1 MSKIRCCAARD
12 HPSGITRVPGLRS
25 VASFLGRPRPDRPM
39 LPIAGWAVECATRT
53 VCAEPSIRTTRTR
66 RQNVVGW
73 VERNV
78 RPTRRGE
85 MRRLVGVATP
95 AALISISRMPS
106 DPTFTARL
114 PRRLSDLG
122 QTQPLG
128 PRDIPADESGFFQW
142 PIGSDPAGNE
152 RTRQPHVP
160 LSRHVTSKEVAVRSR
175 STINAS
181 AICRSSAC
189 PSLTPPVASICTPR
203 LKVMMSATTPMAGNR
218 SGSTS

>member
-1 MSKIRCCAARD
+1 MPKIRCCAA
-12 HPSGITRVPGLRS
+12 GITRVESREFPVSAVSHRS
-25 VASFLGRPRPDRPM
+25 SDAPSSSRPDRPM

-66 RQNVVGW
+66 RQN
-73 VERNV
+73 
-78 RPTRRGE
+78 
-85 MRRLVGVATP
+85 
-95 AALISISRMPS
+95 
-106 DPTFTARL
+106 
-114 PRRLSDLG
+114 
-122 QTQPLG
+122 LG
-128 PRDIPADESGFFQW
+128 PRDIPADESGFSQW

-152 RTRQPHVP
+152 RSRQPHVL